1 VDADIV
7 LLAVRDGQLPAE
19 ADAWQRIVPSHA
31 VVLHVAGALGPDVL
45 APLRPCCRGVGQM
58 HPLVSVASRSGPVS
72 LLGVHALVTGD
83 EPARRVASRLA
94 RAVGMKPWRKD
105 DLDRVAYHAAAWLVA
120 GGAAALC
127 RAARDILVGAGIAP
141 RHAEKMLA
149 PLLRSVADNVDHVGL
164 PEALSGVVRRGDAAT
179 LRKHVQALATVAP
192 EHLTLYLAAARAQIG
207 MARELGDACACDL
220 EELERQLASMLW
232 PSGK

>member
-1 VDADIV
+1 
-7 LLAVRDGQLPAE
+7 
-19 ADAWQRIVPSHA
+19 
-31 VVLHVAGALGPDVL
+31 
-45 APLRPCCRGVGQM
+45 M

-83 EPARRVASRLA
+83 EPARRLASRLA

-141 RHAEKMLA
+141 RQAEKMLA

-179 LRKHVQALATVAP
+179 LRKHVQALSTVAP
-192 EHLTLYLAAARAQIG
+192 EHLTLYFAAARAQIG
-207 MARELGDACACDL
+207 MARELGDACARDL
-220 EELERQLASMLW
+220 EELEREISRHTGCPRDRRA
-232 PSGK
+232 